1 MLALRTAAIVALVAV
16 MCVTFFAFRA
26 HPEARER
33 LPGLDMYQAA
43 QRFGWGCRPD
53 PDREFGR
60 AFFFHVPGKLA
71 PDFLLQ
77 GRFGEGKQWDGIL
90 HVWQAADDAALVD
103 EGEPHCQRVRGWLLR
118 GDPSMIETLATQL
131 QRP

>member
-26 HPEARER
+26 WPEVRER

-71 PDFLLQ
+71 PDFLLE
-77 GRFGEGKQWDGIL
+77 GRFGNPREWEGII
-90 HVWQAADDAALVD
+90 HVWATEANVALAD
-103 EGEPHCQRVRGWLLR
+103 EGEPHCQRVGGWLLN
-118 GDPSMIETLATQL
+118 GDRSMIETLATQL